1 MKLRS
6 LIYQQQN
13 KFAADICCWDLYLY
27 ADLFLDSCCYHLV
40 SLFNFYNSFLYLSNL
55 FLMASQY
62 IVVVGCGRLGSIL
75 ASRLSSQG
83 NSVVVIDPYESSF
96 SNLSS
101 DFSGFQITGD
111 ASEIEILRSAKV
123 DRADCLL
130 AVTDKDNINLMVT
143 QIAKQIFQT
152 SIVLARVFDPAREK
166 IYRDFGIAT
175 ISPTQLSADA
185 FIANLPNSMIDT

>member
-1 MKLRS
+1 
-6 LIYQQQN
+6 
-13 KFAADICCWDLYLY
+13 
-27 ADLFLDSCCYHLV
+27 
-40 SLFNFYNSFLYLSNL
+40 
-55 FLMASQY
+55 MASQY

-75 ASRLSSQG
+75 ASRLSGQG
-83 NSVVVIDPYESSF
+83 NSVVVIDPHESSF
-96 SNLSS
+96 NNLSS

-123 DRADCLL
+123 EQADCLL

-185 FIANLPNSMIDT
+185 FMANLPNSMIET

>member
-1 MKLRS
+1 
-6 LIYQQQN
+6 
-13 KFAADICCWDLYLY
+13 
-27 ADLFLDSCCYHLV
+27 
-40 SLFNFYNSFLYLSNL
+40 
-55 FLMASQY
+55 MASQY
-62 IVVVGCGRLGSIL
+62 IVVVGCGRLGSML

-83 NSVVVIDPYESSF
+83 NSVVVIDPHESSF

-123 DRADCLL
+123 DQADCVL
-130 AVTDKDNINLMVT
+130 AVTDKDNINLMVA
-143 QIAKQIFQT
+143 QVARNVFEIG
-152 SIVLARVFDPAREK
+152 IVIARVFDPAREQ

-185 FIANLPNSMIDT
+185 FMANMPS